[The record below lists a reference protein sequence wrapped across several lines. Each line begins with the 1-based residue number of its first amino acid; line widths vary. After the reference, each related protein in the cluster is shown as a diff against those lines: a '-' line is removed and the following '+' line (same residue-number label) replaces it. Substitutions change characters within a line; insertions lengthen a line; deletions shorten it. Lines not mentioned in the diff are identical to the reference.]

1 MATTTP
7 NFGWPVPTS
16 GDLVKNG
23 ATAIEALGDAIDA
36 SLVDLEGGTTGQ
48 VLAKASN
55 ADMDFAWVAQDD
67 SNAIQNSIVDAKGD
81 LISATANDTPARLAV
96 GNNGETLVAD
106 SSTSTGLRYSAIPGA
121 NLLANGSFDIWQR
134 GTSGFTSNQSY
145 SADRWFTFSST
156 TYNIAQETSIIPTG
170 ATNSLRVTI
179 TGAGGYANLQYAME
193 QSEVEKLAGQT
204 VTFSV
209 YLRANA
215 TYAGGSFNMSIQSN
229 TTGNTQTGGTWT
241 TVSGAST
248 SHTPSTSAFTRVSV
262 TGTVPTN
269 AKGLAFYIGQN
280 VGLGNG
286 SIYYVALAKVEIGS
300 TPTTWSRLGGTIQG
314 ELAACQRY
322 YYRTNASQLYENF
335 GIGSATATTT
345 GNATVRLPVTMR
357 TNPTAPEWSNLTF
370 TNFGVGGGGAV
381 TALTLAS
388 NANSNNNP
396 TVAVTFSGGGGVA
409 GSYYSLYANGSTSG
423 YIAFTAEL

>member
-1 MATTTP
+1 MT
-7 NFGWPVPTS
+7 
-16 GDLVKNG
+16 
-23 ATAIEALGDAIDA
+23 
-36 SLVDLEGGTTGQ
+36 
-48 VLAKASN
+48 KARSN
-55 ADMDFAWVAQDD
+55 AVAE
-67 SNAIQNSIVDAKGD
+67 AAKGD
-81 LISATANDTPARLAV
+81 LSVGTGTNLA
-96 GNNGETLVAD
+96 GILAIGSNGDTLVAD

-134 GTSGFTSNQSY
+134 GTSGFASNQSY
-145 SADRWFTFSST
+145 NADRWFTFSST

-179 TGAGGYANLQYAME
+179 TGAGGFANLQYAME

-248 SHTPSTSAFTRVSV
+248 NHTPSTSAFTRVSV

-280 VGLGNG
+280 VGLGSG
-286 SIYYVALAKVEIGS
+286 SIYYIALAKVEIGS
-300 TPTTWSRLGGTIQG
+300 TPTTWSRLSGTIQG
-314 ELAACQRY
+314 ELSACQRY
-322 YYRTNASQLYENF
+322 YWREYGGANAPTIPVSYTAN
-335 GIGSATATTT
+335 SATIG
-345 GNATVRLPVTMR
+345 GNNPVTMR
-357 TNPTAPEWSNLTF
+357 VAPSVTADYQNANYGSTWGFSQPTRAACTKTGSVSNNYFATPNTWAICFDGGTFSPTPTAFQGSSSSYIQ
-370 TNFGVGGGGAV
+370 
-381 TALTLAS
+381 AS
-388 NANSNNNP
+388 
-396 TVAVTFSGGGGVA
+396 
-409 GSYYSLYANGSTSG
+409 
-423 YIAFTAEL
+423 AEL

>member
-1 MATTTP
+1 
-7 NFGWPVPTS
+7 
-16 GDLVKNG
+16 
-23 ATAIEALGDAIDA
+23 
-36 SLVDLEGGTTGQ
+36 
-48 VLAKASN
+48 
-55 ADMDFAWVAQDD
+55 
-67 SNAIQNSIVDAKGD
+67 
-81 LISATANDTPARLAV
+81 
-96 GNNGETLVAD
+96 
-106 SSTSTGLRYSAIPGA
+106 LRYSAIPGA

-134 GTSGFTSNQSY
+134 GTSGFASNQSY
-145 SADRWFTFSST
+145 NADRWFTFSST

-179 TGAGGYANLQYAME
+179 TGAGGFANLQYAME

-248 SHTPSTSAFTRVSV
+248 NHTPSTSAFTRVSV

-280 VGLGNG
+280 VGLGSG
-286 SIYYVALAKVEIGS
+286 SIYYIALAKVEIGS
-300 TPTTWSRLGGTIQG
+300 TPTTWSRLSGTIQG

-322 YYRTNASQLYENF
+322 YQRV
-335 GIGSATATTT
+335 TAGTVYGTV
-345 GNATVRLPVTMR
+345 GPIAWQAGATVSYTSVPLPVTMR
-357 TNPTAPEWSNLTF
+357 TAPTSLDSGNIAFLNYLRNSVFTLSNVALDA
-370 TNFGVGGGGAV
+370 TNSTQNVVCSATISGGTAGTGGSW
-381 TALTLAS
+381 TG
-388 NANSNNNP
+388 NNNS
-396 TVAVTFSGGGGVA
+396 AGFLGFS
-409 GSYYSLYANGSTSG
+409 
-423 YIAFTAEL
+423 AEL

>member
-1 MATTTP
+1 
-7 NFGWPVPTS
+7 
-16 GDLVKNG
+16 
-23 ATAIEALGDAIDA
+23 
-36 SLVDLEGGTTGQ
+36 
-48 VLAKASN
+48 
-55 ADMDFAWVAQDD
+55 
-67 SNAIQNSIVDAKGD
+67 
-81 LISATANDTPARLAV
+81 
-96 GNNGETLVAD
+96 
-106 SSTSTGLRYSAIPGA
+106 
-121 NLLANGSFDIWQR
+121 LANGSFDIWQR

-145 SADRWFTFSST
+145 SADRWFTFSSV
-156 TYNIAQETSIIPTG
+156 TYNIAQETSVIPTG
-170 ATNSLRVTI
+170 ATNALRVTV

-193 QSEVEKLAGQT
+193 QSDVEKLAGQT
-204 VTFSV
+204 ITFSV

-300 TPTTWSRLGGTIQG
+300 TPTTWSRLSGTIQG

-322 YYRTNASQLYENF
+322 YF
-335 GIGSATATTT
+335 KATASSAYTT
-345 GNATVRLPVTMR
+345 
-357 TNPTAPEWSNLTF
+357 
-370 TNFGVGGGGAV
+370 FGVGANYSTTATQIHVNHPVQMRIGPASVDYSTLGLVNSIGGIV
-381 TALTLAS
+381 TFTTLTLSFTGPLTSMLGVTGAS
-388 NANSNNNP
+388 
-396 TVAVTFSGGGGVA
+396 GLVA
-409 GSYYSLYANGSTSG
+409 GYANLLLANNSTSG
-423 YIAFTAEL
+423 YLAFSSEL

>member
-1 MATTTP
+1 MAT
-7 NFGWPVPTS
+7 GRVPT
-16 GDLVKNG
+16 
-23 ATAIEALGDAIDA
+23 TA
-36 SLVDLEGGTTGQ
+36 
-48 VLAKASN
+48 
-55 ADMDFAWVAQDD
+55 
-67 SNAIQNSIVDAKGD
+67 NSPLTAKGD
-81 LISATANDTPARLAV
+81 LFGYSTTQARVAV
-96 GNNGETLVAD
+96 GNDGETLVAD

-145 SADRWFTFSST
+145 SADRWFTFSSV
-156 TYNIAQETSIIPTG
+156 TYNIAQETSVIPTG
-170 ATNSLRVTI
+170 ATNALRVTV

-193 QSEVEKLAGQT
+193 QSDVEKLAGQT
-204 VTFSV
+204 ITFSV

-229 TTGNTQTGGTWT
+229 TTGNTQIGGTWT

-300 TPTTWSRLGGTIQG
+300 TPTTWSRLSGTIQG

-322 YYRTNASQLYENF
+322 YWRSTPGNYF
-335 GIGSATATTT
+335 GNYAVGMAGSATLAYV
-345 GNATVRLPVTMR
+345 ALKLPVTMR
-357 TNPTAPEWSNLTF
+357 IIPTAIEVNSTITALKLTNIVS
-370 TNFGVGGGGAV
+370 TNWTISAIGLTDSTFDSLMLAV
-381 TALTLAS
+381 TASGMTTNQALVLG
-388 NANSNNNP
+388 NNNNL
-396 TVAVTFSGGGGVA
+396 A
-409 GSYYSLYANGSTSG
+409 
-423 YIAFTAEL
+423 AFIGASAEL